1 MTLTRRQWL
10 SFAVIAAMWSVTW
23 VVIVDQLKFAPGPWS
38 VAWRFLLAGAALLA
52 LAAAAGAPMRL
63 GARGHRLAL
72 LVGALQFALNFN
84 LVYAAE
90 GLVTSGLVAVMFALL
105 VPVNAL
111 LAWVMIG
118 QRADRRLLAGAALG
132 IAGVALLFQPEFARV
147 GERAA
152 LGLALSA
159 LAVLSAG
166 IANISQA
173 GPAGRGLPMRAF
185 LGVAMLY
192 GGALDVGL
200 AWALAGPPVLPVD
213 ARYLAGLA
221 FLSLGASAL
230 AFALYF
236 PLIREIGAARAAYV
250 NVVTPFAA
258 MGLSTLFEGFRWT
271 AWAALGG
278 VLVAAGLWLALGPRR
293 A

>member
-1 MTLTRRQWL
+1 MSLTRAQWL
-10 SFAVIAAMWSVTW
+10 SFATIAAMWSVTW
-23 VVIVDQLKFAPGPWS
+23 IVIVDQLAFAPGPWS

-52 LAAAAGAPMRL
+52 LAAAAGRPMRL
-63 GARGHRLAL
+63 GSRGHKLAL
-72 LVGALQFALNFN
+72 LVGMLQFAVNFN

-90 GLVTSGLVAVMFALL
+90 GMVTSGLVAVMFALL

-111 LAWVMIG
+111 LAWLLIG
-118 QRADRRLLAGAALG
+118 QKADARLLGGAALG
-132 IAGVALLFQPEFARV
+132 VAGVALLFQPEFARV

-152 LGLALSA
+152 LGLGLSM
-159 LAVLSAG
+159 LAVVSAG
-166 IANISQA
+166 LANIAQA

-192 GGALDVGL
+192 GGLLDVGL
-200 AWALAGPPVLPVD
+200 AWALAGPPVLPL
-213 ARYLAGLA
+213 APRYLAGLT
-221 FLSLGASAL
+221 FLALGASAL

-236 PLIREIGAARAAYV
+236 PLIRQIGAARAAYV

-271 AWAALGG
+271 PWAVLGG
-278 VLVAAGLWLALGPRR
+278 SLVAAGLWLALGPRR

>member
-1 MTLTRRQWL
+1 MTLTPRQWL
-10 SFAVIAAMWSVTW
+10 GFAVIAAMWSVTW
-23 VVIVDQLKFAPGPWS
+23 IVIVDQLRFAPGPWS
-38 VAWRFLLAGAALLA
+38 VAWRFLLAGAALLG
-52 LAAAAGAPMRL
+52 LAAAAGRPMRL

-72 LVGALQFALNFN
+72 LVGALQFCLNFN

-111 LAWVMIG
+111 LAWLMIG
-118 QRADRRLLAGAALG
+118 QRPDRRLLAGAALG
-132 IAGVALLFQPEFARV
+132 VAGVALLFQPEFARV

-152 LGLALSA
+152 LGLGLSA

-166 IANISQA
+166 VANISQA
-173 GPAGRGLPMRAF
+173 GRAGRGLPLRAF

-192 GGALDVGL
+192 GGAMDVGV
-200 AWALAGPPVLPVD
+200 AWALSGPPVLPLD

-221 FLSLGASAL
+221 FLALGASAL
-230 AFALYF
+230 AFAIYF

-258 MGLSTLFEGFRWT
+258 MGLSTLFEGFGWT
-271 AWAALGG
+271 PWAALGG
-278 VLVAAGLWLALGPRR
+278 GLVAAGLWLALGPRR

>member
-1 MTLTRRQWL
+1 MTLSRSQWL

-23 VVIVDQLKFAPGPWS
+23 IVIVDQLRFAPGPWS
-38 VAWRFLLAGAALLA
+38 VAWRFLLAGGALLA
-52 LAAAAGAPMRL
+52 LAAWAGRPMAL
-63 GARGHRLAL
+63 GRRGHALAL
-72 LVGALQFALNFN
+72 LVGVLQFALNFN

-105 VPVNAL
+105 VPVNAV
-111 LAWVMIG
+111 LAWVLLG
-118 QRADRRLLAGAALG
+118 HRADARLLGGAALG
-132 IAGVALLFQPEFARV
+132 VAGVALLFQPEFARI
-147 GERAA
+147 GDKAA
-152 LGLALSA
+152 LGLGLSA
-159 LAVLSAG
+159 LAVVSAG
-166 IANISQA
+166 LANIAQA

-192 GGALDVGL
+192 GGLLDVAL
-200 AWALAGPPVLPVD
+200 AWALTGPPVLPLD

-221 FLSLGASAL
+221 FLALGATAL
-230 AFALYF
+230 AFMLYF

-258 MGLSTLFEGFRWT
+258 MGLSTLFEGFGWT
-271 AWAALGG
+271 PWAALGG
-278 VLVAAGLWLALGPRR
+278 LLVAAGLWLALGPRR

>member
-1 MTLTRRQWL
+1 VTLNRRQWL

-23 VVIVDQLKFAPGPWS
+23 IVIVDQLKFAPGPWS
-38 VAWRFLLAGAALLA
+38 VAWRFLLAGAAMLA

-72 LVGALQFALNFN
+72 LVGALQFCLNFN

-111 LAWVMIG
+111 LAWIMIG

-152 LGLALSA
+152 LGLGLSA

-173 GPAGRGLPMRAF
+173 GQVGRGLPMRAF
-185 LGVAMLY
+185 LGIAMLY
-192 GGALDVGL
+192 GGAMDVGL
-200 AWALAGPPVLPVD
+200 AWALAGPPVLPLD
-213 ARYLAGLA
+213 ARYLAGLV
-221 FLSLGASAL
+221 FLALGASAL

-271 AWAALGG
+271 WPAVLGG
-278 VLVAAGLWLALGPRR
+278 VAVGAGLWLALGPRR
-293 A
+293 V